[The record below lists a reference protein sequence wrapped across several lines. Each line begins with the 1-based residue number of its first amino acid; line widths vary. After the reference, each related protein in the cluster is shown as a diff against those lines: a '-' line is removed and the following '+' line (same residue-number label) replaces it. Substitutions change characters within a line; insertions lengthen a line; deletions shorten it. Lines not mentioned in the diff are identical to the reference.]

1 MGIIFIP
8 LTQDGLHGT
17 GTTTS
22 RPSMKHVDTV
32 SDLLKSSDHNRR
44 GSAGVV
50 GSMKLLKSYQSM
62 HAPFTQEAPLI
73 TEDMHE
79 ERLQAVEASG
89 NSFHSKQQIQ
99 MLFLKILFGGIHRGD
114 WENDDSKESRP
125 SKSPG
130 KKGLKDDLPPRGRL
144 SQQMSEQGNLWQKIW
159 NDAPALP
166 AYEQKPLLDPFRK
179 G

>member
-1 MGIIFIP
+1 MVYIVIEEKPILFTISI
-8 LTQDGLHGT
+8 LFVAKCFHFQMQAHF
-17 GTTTS
+17 
-22 RPSMKHVDTV
+22 
-32 SDLLKSSDHNRR
+32 
-44 GSAGVV
+44 
-50 GSMKLLKSYQSM
+50 
-62 HAPFTQEAPLI
+62 PFEFPKILYCNLWKNLNWTCQ
-73 TEDMHE
+73 
-79 ERLQAVEASG
+79 
-89 NSFHSKQQIQ
+89 HSKQQIQ

-130 KKGLKDDLPPRGRL
+130 KKGLKDDLPPRGRI